1 MHSIHIVEERPP
13 YLLLSRSDDLYAV
26 VERRAGK
33 LYNVHS
39 GHRVPEPMTDE
50 GAEHA
55 VGDHGWH
62 DEAFARSEFA
72 EITRRY
78 KDLAERIW

>member
-1 MHSIHIVEERPP
+1 MNAIRIVEERPP
-13 YLLLSRSDDLYAV
+13 YLLLCRGDDLFAV

-33 LYNVHS
+33 LYNLHS
-39 GHRVPEPMTDE
+39 GHRVPEPMTDA

-62 DEAFARSEFA
+62 DEAFARLEFA
-72 EITRRY
+72 EITGRY
-78 KDLAERIW
+78 REIAEHLR